1 VKAVDGI
8 SFTIG
13 REETLGLVG
22 ESGCGKTTTV
32 KLLLRLE
39 QPTAGRILMDGRD
52 VATLDGPALR
62 EFRTKVQAV
71 FQDPWSSLN
80 PRLRVRDTIAEAL
93 VVNRRVSASERRD
106 RVQAVLGQV
115 GLPADAG
122 GRYPH
127 EFSGGQRQRVALA
140 SALAS
145 YPELIVL
152 DEPVSALD
160 VSIRAQIM
168 NLLKDL
174 QAQHRLSYLLV
185 AHNLATVRYI
195 AHRTAVMYL
204 GRIVEYAPT
213 ESLYRSPRHPYTK
226 ALFAAALPANPDA
239 PREDMVLSGEV
250 PSPIDPPSGCHF
262 HPRCPFAKAEC
273 TEIDPVV
280 REVAPS
286 HEVACHLY

>member
-1 VKAVDGI
+1 
-8 SFTIG
+8 
-13 REETLGLVG
+13 
-22 ESGCGKTTTV
+22 
-32 KLLLRLE
+32 
-39 QPTAGRILMDGRD
+39 
-52 VATLDGPALR
+52 
-62 EFRTKVQAV
+62 
-71 FQDPWSSLN
+71 
-80 PRLRVRDTIAEAL
+80 
-93 VVNRRVSASERRD
+93 
-106 RVQAVLGQV
+106 
-115 GLPADAG
+115 
-122 GRYPH
+122 
-127 EFSGGQRQRVALA
+127 
-140 SALAS
+140 
-145 YPELIVL
+145 
-152 DEPVSALD
+152 
-160 VSIRAQIM
+160 
-168 NLLKDL
+168 
-174 QAQHRLSYLLV
+174 
-185 AHNLATVRYI
+185 VRYI